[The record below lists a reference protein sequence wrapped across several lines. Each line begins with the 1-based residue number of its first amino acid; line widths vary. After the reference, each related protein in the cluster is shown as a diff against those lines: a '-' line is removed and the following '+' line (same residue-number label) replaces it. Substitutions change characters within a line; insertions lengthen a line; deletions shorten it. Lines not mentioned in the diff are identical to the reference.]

1 MSDAANGYGPL
12 LRTPGA
18 AAFFF
23 AAAVGR
29 TGIAMTGLGLVWLL
43 HARTGSYGTAGLAAA
58 GFSLAEALIGPQLA
72 RLIDRFGQN
81 RVLPFS
87 LLAHGAAI
95 ACVLASTTPA
105 ALITAATCAGAVVP
119 QLGALS
125 AARWAHLLR
134 GGRDDELP
142 AAFSLESLANAASFL
157 LGPVLVTSLGAAG
170 DATLASA
177 VAAALILGGGG
188 ALAAQRR
195 TAPPPAR
202 AHAARPR
209 TRRPL
214 LQPAF
219 VLLAL
224 LNLAIGLFFG
234 TMAISVSSFAV
245 SHGVPGA
252 AAPIIAA
259 SGFSGLLSGWL
270 YGRRRHPSP
279 PRRQLVIAA
288 AYLTSAALLLPLAP
302 SAVWLGA
309 AVVVTEVAVPP
320 MLALLNVLTE
330 KAVPPAV
337 LTQAF
342 TWSNSASAAGSAL
355 AASLAGR
362 AADTWGSSAAFALA
376 PAAGLVLLVLALVLA
391 RAARGP
397 GEAPR
402 PRVPAETPAVTTAE
416 RPSAQRGGHYHGAV
430 GGDGDGVLGVGGAAA
445 VGGADGPAVLVEV
458 DAVRASGD
466 EPGLDGDDQAGDEA
480 QAPSGLAPVGD
491 VRVLVHAAADAVA
504 AEVGGDAV
512 PGGAADLADRG

>member
-1 MSDAANGYGPL
+1 MKDTLMSHAATGYRPL

-18 AAFFF
+18 AAFFL
-23 AAAVGR
+23 AASVGR

-72 RLIDRFGQN
+72 RLVDRFGQT

-95 ACVLASTTPA
+95 VGVLIATTPA
-105 ALITAATCAGAVVP
+105 ALIAAATCAGAVVP

-134 GGRDDELP
+134 DRRADELP
-142 AAFSLESLANAASFL
+142 AAFSLESLANAAAFL
-157 LGPVLVTSLGAAG
+157 LGPVLVSSLGAAG
-170 DATLASA
+170 DPIVATLI
-177 VAAALILGGGG
+177 AAALILGGGG

-195 TAPPPAR
+195 TAPSPAR
-202 AHAARPR
+202 AHAERARGR
-209 TRRPL
+209 AGARSTL
-214 LQPAF
+214 LRPAF

-224 LNLAIGLFFG
+224 LNLAIGLYFG

-245 SHGVPGA
+245 SHGVPGV

-259 SGFSGLLSGWL
+259 SGLSGLLSGWL
-270 YGRRRHPSP
+270 YGRRRHAAP
-279 PRRQLVIAA
+279 PRRQLVIAT
-288 AYLTSAALLLPLAP
+288 AYLACTALLLPFAP

-309 AVVVTEVAVPP
+309 AVVVTEAAVPP

-330 KAVPPAV
+330 KAVAPAV

-362 AADTWGSSAAFALA
+362 AADAWGSAAALALA
-376 PAAGLVLLVLALVLA
+376 PAAGLVLLILALVLA
-391 RAARGP
+391 RAAR
-397 GEAPR
+397 R
-402 PRVPAETPAVTTAE
+402 PEHSRT
-416 RPSAQRGGHYHGAV
+416 S
-430 GGDGDGVLGVGGAAA
+430 L
-445 VGGADGPAVLVEV
+445 
-458 DAVRASGD
+458 
-466 EPGLDGDDQAGDEA
+466 
-480 QAPSGLAPVGD
+480 
-491 VRVLVHAAADAVA
+491 
-504 AEVGGDAV
+504 
-512 PGGAADLADRG
+512 

>member
-1 MSDAANGYGPL
+1 MSHAATGYRPL

-18 AAFFF
+18 AAFFL
-23 AAAVGR
+23 AASVGR

-72 RLIDRFGQN
+72 RLVDRFGQT

-95 ACVLASTTPA
+95 VGVLIATTPA
-105 ALITAATCAGAVVP
+105 ALIAAATCAGAVVP

-134 GGRDDELP
+134 DRRADELP
-142 AAFSLESLANAASFL
+142 AAFSLESLANAAAFL
-157 LGPVLVTSLGAAG
+157 LGPVLVSSLGAAG
-170 DATLASA
+170 DPIVATLI
-177 VAAALILGGGG
+177 AAALILGGGG

-195 TAPPPAR
+195 TAPSPAR
-202 AHAARPR
+202 AHAERARGR
-209 TRRPL
+209 AGARSTL
-214 LQPAF
+214 LRPAF

-224 LNLAIGLFFG
+224 LNLAIGLYFG

-245 SHGVPGA
+245 SHGVPGV

-259 SGFSGLLSGWL
+259 SGLSGLLSGWL
-270 YGRRRHPSP
+270 YGRRRHAAP
-279 PRRQLVIAA
+279 PRRQLVIAT
-288 AYLTSAALLLPLAP
+288 AYLACTALLLPFAP

-309 AVVVTEVAVPP
+309 AVVVTEAAVPP

-330 KAVPPAV
+330 KAVAPAV

-362 AADTWGSSAAFALA
+362 AADAWGSAAALALA
-376 PAAGLVLLVLALVLA
+376 PAAGLVLLILALVLA
-391 RAARGP
+391 RAAR
-397 GEAPR
+397 R
-402 PRVPAETPAVTTAE
+402 PEHSRT
-416 RPSAQRGGHYHGAV
+416 S
-430 GGDGDGVLGVGGAAA
+430 L
-445 VGGADGPAVLVEV
+445 
-458 DAVRASGD
+458 
-466 EPGLDGDDQAGDEA
+466 
-480 QAPSGLAPVGD
+480 
-491 VRVLVHAAADAVA
+491 
-504 AEVGGDAV
+504 
-512 PGGAADLADRG
+512 